1 MIVAG
6 ANCGS
11 AELSGGIG
19 VWVPWGRSNKWV
31 DTHITLYSAKPIYG
45 ISLTPFVQ
53 PTPTYAWTHPKTW
66 QDLPQYNTYYHSPFP
81 KIRNKSISA
90 ARHRRFI
97 LLVCVATLN
106 LLFSAPKPLLTQT
119 KRRLHL
125 CRIEGNSADT
135 VQHLPT
141 RFWR

>member
-81 KIRNKSISA
+81 ND
-90 ARHRRFI
+90 F
-97 LLVCVATLN
+97 V
-106 LLFSAPKPLLTQT
+106 P
-119 KRRLHL
+119 
-125 CRIEGNSADT
+125 G
-135 VQHLPT
+135 
-141 RFWR
+141 